1 MKSVAMKLAESL
13 VAAGKGPI
21 EDAVMHATER
31 LLLDT
36 LACGLGAVTSSAPR
50 ATRRWAKRIK
60 GGGESAL
67 IGTPNA
73 SSVLGATVANCTAM
87 RDLDMNDTYYPR
99 DSAHPSDN
107 IGGVLAVG
115 DGEARSADDILRGI
129 LVAYEV
135 AMRTCEIAKSSFQRV
150 AGWDH
155 TSFVTVGTAAGAGVL
170 LGLDAE
176 RLAHAI
182 SISACYPTTGEL
194 RVGQISEMKAVSAGL
209 AASRGIESAYLAMEG
224 VTGPANAFEG
234 RRGVSKLM
242 IGEADWDLFSAPVTE
257 WRLPRSNLKRYPAAY
272 IQHSSIDSA
281 LTLRQEH
288 GIRPS
293 DIEEV
298 RVDAFSWLVEDM
310 VEGMGGV
317 SRYEID
323 SRETA
328 DHSLPYVVAVSLVDG
343 KYNLEQLQNR
353 RWEAP
358 EVRDMMRKTKCFR
371 DPEMDKVFP
380 GDRPGRVTVK
390 LKNGKVLSKELAYPR
405 GDYRLPFTD
414 DELAQKF
421 HSLAEPVLEK
431 SKRDR
436 AIELAL
442 NFRKANV
449 KNLMA
454 ACAGTAGE

>member
-1 MKSVAMKLAESL
+1 MKSVATKLAESL
-13 VAAGKGPI
+13 VAAAAASVDEK
-21 EDAVMHATER
+21 VMHADER

-36 LACGLGAVTSSAPR
+36 LGCGLGAVNSPAPK
-50 ATRRWAKRIK
+50 AARRWAKRIG
-60 GGGESAL
+60 GGGEATL
-67 IGTPNA
+67 LGA
-73 SSVLGATVANCTAM
+73 RHKSSVLGATLANCTQM

-115 DGEARSADDILRGI
+115 EAEGRSGEEILRGI

-135 AMRTCEIAKSSFQRV
+135 AMRTCEIAKKSFQRI

-155 TSFVTVGTAAGAGVL
+155 TTFVTVATAAGAGVL
-170 LGLDAE
+170 LRLNTE

-182 SISACYPTTGEL
+182 SIAACYPTTGEL

-224 VTGPANAFEG
+224 VTGPGQAFEG
-234 RRGVSKLM
+234 QRGVSKLM
-242 IGEADWDLFSAPVTE
+242 IGEADWDLLSAPVTE

-272 IQHSSIDSA
+272 IIHSSIDSA
-281 LTLRQEH
+281 LTVRRDN
-288 GIRPS
+288 GISPN

-310 VEGMGGV
+310 VEGMGGI
-317 SRYEID
+317 SRYDID

-328 DHSLPYVVAVSLVDG
+328 DHSLPYCVAVSLVDG
-343 KYNLEQLQNR
+343 EYNLKQLQGK

-358 EVRDMMRKTKCFR
+358 EVRDLIKRTKCFR
-371 DPEMDKVFP
+371 DKEMDKVFP

-390 LKNGKVLSKELAYPR
+390 MKNGKVHVKELAYPR

-414 DELAQKF
+414 EELAQKF
-421 HSLAEPVLEK
+421 HSLAEGALEK
-431 SKRDR
+431 SQRDR

-442 NFRKANV
+442 NFRTADVKA
-449 KNLMA
+449 LMA
-454 ACAGTAGE
+454 ACSGPAE

>member
-1 MKSVAMKLAESL
+1 MSSVAGKLAESL
-13 VAAGKGPI
+13 VAAAKQSI
-21 EDAVMHATER
+21 DEKAMHAAER

-36 LACGLGAVTSSAPR
+36 LACGLGGVNSPAPK
-50 ATRRWAKRIK
+50 AAIRWAGRIR
-60 GGGESAL
+60 GGSEASILGTAL
-67 IGTPNA
+67 K

-107 IGGVLAVG
+107 IGAVLAA
-115 DGEARSADDILRGI
+115 GESESASGEEILRGI
-129 LVAYEV
+129 LVAHEV
-135 AMRTCEIAKSSFQRV
+135 AMRTCEIAKKSFQRI

-155 TSFVTVGTAAGAGVL
+155 TTFVTVASAAAAGMIL
-170 LGLDAE
+170 RLDAQ

-209 AASRGIESAYLAMEG
+209 AASRGIEAAYLAMEG
-224 VTGPANAFEG
+224 VTGPAQAFEG
-234 RRGVSKLM
+234 RRGVSRLM
-242 IGEADWDLFSAPVTE
+242 IGEADWELLSAPVTE
-257 WRLPRSNLKRYPAAY
+257 WRLPRTNLKRYPAAY
-272 IQHSSIDSA
+272 IIHSSIDSA
-281 LTLRQEH
+281 LTVRRENN
-288 GIRPS
+288 IAPA
-293 DIEEV
+293 DIAEV

-310 VEGMGGV
+310 VEGMGST
-317 SRYEID
+317 SRYEIE

-328 DHSLPYVVAVSLVDG
+328 DHSLPYCVAVALVDG
-343 KYNLEQLQNR
+343 EYNLKQLQSR

-358 EVRDMMRKTKCFR
+358 EVREMIGKTKCFR

-390 LKNGKVLSKELAYPR
+390 LKNGKMYVKELAYPR
-405 GDYRLPFTD
+405 GDYRMPFTD

-421 HSLAEPVLEK
+421 HTLAEPVLEK

-442 NFRKANV
+442 NFRKASV
-449 KNLMA
+449 RDLMA
-454 ACAGTAGE
+454 TCAGTGKG

>member
-1 MKSVAMKLAESL
+1 MTSVAGKLAQSL
-13 VAAGKGPI
+13 VASAKQPI
-21 EDAVMHATER
+21 DEKTLHAAER

-36 LACGLGAVTSSAPR
+36 LGCGLGAVNSPAPK
-50 ATRRWAKRIK
+50 ATARWALKIR
-60 GGGESAL
+60 GDG
-67 IGTPNA
+67 NA
-73 SSVLGATVANCTAM
+73 SILGTGAKTSVLGATVANCTAM

-107 IGGVLAVG
+107 IGAVLAT
-115 DGEARSADDILRGI
+115 GEGEGASGEQILRGI
-129 LVAYEV
+129 VVAHEV
-135 AMRTCEIAKSSFQRV
+135 AMRTCEIAKKSFQRV

-155 TSFVTVGTAAGAGVL
+155 TTFVTVASAAGAGMIL
-170 LGLDAE
+170 RLDAQRME
-176 RLAHAI
+176 HAI
-182 SISACYPTTGEL
+182 SIAACYPTTGEL

-209 AASRGIESAYLAMEG
+209 AASRGIEAAYLAMEG
-224 VTGPANAFEG
+224 VTGPAAAFEG

-242 IGEADWDLFSAPVTE
+242 IGEADWDILSAPVTE
-257 WRLPRSNLKRYPAAY
+257 WRIPRTNLKRYPAAY
-272 IQHSSIDSA
+272 IIHSSIDSA
-281 LTLRQEH
+281 LTVRRENN
-288 GIRPS
+288 ISPA
-293 DIEEV
+293 DIAEV

-317 SRYEID
+317 SRYDID

-328 DHSLPYVVAVSLVDG
+328 DHSLPYCVAVSLVDG
-343 KYNLEQLQNR
+343 EYNLKQLQSR

-358 EVRDMMRKTKCFR
+358 EVREMIGKTKCFR

-390 LKNGKVLSKELAYPR
+390 LKNGKVLMKELKYPR

-414 DELAQKF
+414 EELAQKF
-421 HSLAEPVLEK
+421 HTLAEAALDK

-442 NFRKANV
+442 NFRKASV
-449 KNLMA
+449 KDLMA
-454 ACAGTAGE
+454 ACSGGGKG

>member
-1 MKSVAMKLAESL
+1 MKSVATQLAESL
-13 VAAGKGPI
+13 VAAVSAPVDEK
-21 EDAVMHATER
+21 VMHAGER

-36 LACGLGAVTSSAPR
+36 LACGLGAVDAP
-50 ATRRWAKRIK
+50 APAAARRWAKRIS
-60 GGGESAL
+60 GSGEASL
-67 IGTPNA
+67 LGTRHK
-73 SSVLGATVANCTAM
+73 SSVLGATLANCTSM

-115 DGEARSADDILRGI
+115 QAESRSAAEILRGI

-135 AMRTCEIAKSSFQRV
+135 AMRTCEIAKQSFQRV

-155 TSFVTVGTAAGAGVL
+155 TTFVTVATAAGAGVL
-170 LGLDAE
+170 LRLDPE
-176 RLAHAI
+176 RLAQAI

-209 AASRGIESAYLAMEG
+209 AASRGIEAAYLAMEG

-242 IGEADWDLFSAPVTE
+242 IGEADWDLLSAPVTG

-272 IQHSSIDSA
+272 IIHSSIDSA
-281 LTLRQEH
+281 LTVRREN
-288 GIRPS
+288 GISPN

-317 SRYEID
+317 SRYDID

-328 DHSLPYVVAVSLVDG
+328 DHSLPYCVAVSLVDG
-343 KYNLEQLQNR
+343 EYNLKQLQGK

-358 EVRDMMRKTKCFR
+358 EVRDLIRKTKCFR
-371 DPEMDKVFP
+371 DPQMDKVFP
-380 GDRPGRVTVK
+380 GDRPGRVTVRMK
-390 LKNGKVLSKELAYPR
+390 SGKVHIKEFAYPR

-414 DELAQKF
+414 EELAQKF
-421 HSLAEPVLEK
+421 HTLAEGVLDK

-442 NFRKANV
+442 NFRKADV
-449 KNLMA
+449 KELMA
-454 ACAGTAGE
+454 VCTSARD

>member
-1 MKSVAMKLAESL
+1 
-13 VAAGKGPI
+13 
-21 EDAVMHATER
+21 
-31 LLLDT
+31 
-36 LACGLGAVTSSAPR
+36 
-50 ATRRWAKRIK
+50 
-60 GGGESAL
+60 
-67 IGTPNA
+67 
-73 SSVLGATVANCTAM
+73 M

-115 DGEARSADDILRGI
+115 QAESRSAAEILRGI

-135 AMRTCEIAKSSFQRV
+135 AMRTCEIAKQSFQRV

-155 TSFVTVGTAAGAGVL
+155 TTFVTVATAAGAGVL
-170 LGLDAE
+170 LRLDPE

-209 AASRGIESAYLAMEG
+209 AASRGIEAAYLAMEG

-242 IGEADWDLFSAPVTE
+242 IGEADWDLLSAPVTE

-272 IQHSSIDSA
+272 IIHSSIDSA
-281 LTLRQEH
+281 LIVRREN
-288 GIRPS
+288 GISPN

-317 SRYEID
+317 SRYDID

-328 DHSLPYVVAVSLVDG
+328 DHSLPYCVAVSLVDG
-343 KYNLEQLQNR
+343 EYNLKQLQSR

-358 EVRDMMRKTKCFR
+358 EVRDLIRKTKCFR
-371 DPEMDKVFP
+371 DPKMDKAFP

-390 LKNGKVLSKELAYPR
+390 MKNGEVHIKELAYPR

-414 DELAQKF
+414 EELAQKF
-421 HSLAEPVLEK
+421 HTLAEGVLDK

-442 NFRKANV
+442 NFRKADV
-449 KNLMA
+449 KELMA
-454 ACAGTAGE
+454 VCTSARD